1 MKLLK
6 LSLVFSFFLCVLA
19 EAQDKLRP
27 NILML
32 VCEDMSPH
40 LGCYGDSLVKTPNI
54 DRLAKEGIRYTG
66 MFSTAGVCAPSRST
80 LITGMYQTSI
90 GTHNMRTLGE
100 ASKPTSIKSYSRV
113 LPENV
118 KCYTEYL
125 RAAGY
130 YCTNNEKTD
139 YQFDPPVTAW
149 DESSK
154 KAHWRNR
161 PDKSQPF
168 FSIFNFNVTHESQV
182 WARSGEPLEV
192 DPAKVSVPPYYPE
205 SPIVR
210 NDIAR
215 FLSNVNEMDR
225 QVGDIIKQLE
235 EDGLLN
241 NTIVIFYSDHGDGLP
256 FVKREVTNRGIHV
269 PFIVR
274 NGNKAGAGTTDTA
287 LHSFVDMAP
296 SMLSLAGVV
305 VPSYMQGQA
314 FLGSQASKKGRQYI
328 FSARDRLDTEYDRV
342 RSVRDQRYQYLRNYF
357 PEKPYY
363 MNVKYRQQQPMM
375 VEMLK
380 LKTEGKL
387 NEIQMRWFLP
397 KQVTEELYD
406 LEKDPHQFNNLA
418 KEPAYS
424 TKLKELNEAM
434 NNWIASVG
442 DLGAVEESKLI
453 EDQWPGG
460 VQPITEAPTMEIKQN
475 KCTLKSSTLGAS
487 IAYKVFGKNSQ
498 EPSSWQLYT
507 KPFIKKDDQQVK
519 AMAIRIGF
527 AESEVSVF

>member
-6 LSLVFSFFLCVLA
+6 ISLIFSFCICVFA
-19 EAQDKLRP
+19 QAQDKLRP

-54 DRLAKEGIRYTG
+54 DRLAKEGIRYTR

-90 GTHNMRTLGE
+90 GTHNMRTQGE
-100 ASKPTSIKSYSRV
+100 ASKPVNLKSYSRV

-118 KCYTEYL
+118 KCYSEYL

-139 YQFDPPVTAW
+139 YQFEPPVTAW

-210 NDIAR
+210 NDVAR

-225 QVGDIIKQLE
+225 QVGKIIKQLE
-235 EDGLLN
+235 EDGLLSST
-241 NTIVIFYSDHGDGLP
+241 TIIFYSDHGDGLP

-274 NGNKAGAGTTDTA
+274 NGNKAGAGTVDTV

-305 VPSYMQGQA
+305 VPGYMQGQA
-314 FLGSQASKKGRQYI
+314 FLGSQASKKARQYI
-328 FSARDRLDTEYDRV
+328 FAGRDRLDTEYDRV
-342 RSVRDQRYQYLRNYF
+342 RSVRDRRYQYLRNYF

-387 NEIQMRWFLP
+387 NDLQMRWFLP
-397 KQVTEELYD
+397 KGVTEELYD
-406 LEKDPHQFNNLA
+406 LENDPHQFNNLA
-418 KEPAYS
+418 KVPAYS
-424 TKLKELNEAM
+424 SKLKELSEAM
-434 NNWIASVG
+434 NNWISTVG
-442 DLGAVEESKLI
+442 DMGAVEESKMV
-453 EDQWPGG
+453 EEQWPGG
-460 VQPITEAPTMEIKQN
+460 VQPVTAAPTLVFKN
-475 KCTLKSSTLGAS
+475 GKSTLNCSTAGAS
-487 IAYKVFGKNSQ
+487 IAYKIFDKNSQ
-498 EPSSWQLYT
+498 EPARWQLYT
-507 KPFIKKDDQQVK
+507 GPFVKKDTQQVK
-519 AMAIRIGF
+519 AVAIRIGYT
-527 AESEVSVF
+527 ESEIFVF